1 MKNKTIIQSVFFT
14 FLLFAATF
22 NTYSYLVTLNSIE
35 FDATG
40 TATYIVD
47 GDTFDISTGD
57 RVRFADI
64 NCPEIGEPGSY
75 EATEF
80 LSRLIYNKRVYL
92 DIDDYYTT
100 GPYGRLICL
109 VYVDYN
115 STHYLNVNE
124 ALLETNM
131 AYISNYDNEFEPYQ
145 WTLFVEKTTSGSRLR
160 TLGLSLGIAF
170 TFTLI
175 AYGALKLGWKIIRG
189 QITSITDR

>member
-1 MKNKTIIQSVFFT
+1 MKRSTSVLSILFT
-14 FLLFAATF
+14 LILI
-22 NTYSYLVTLNSIE
+22 NSTYNIYTYLAKGDSIE
-35 FDATG
+35 IDATG
-40 TATYIVD
+40 TVTYIVD

-64 NCPEIGEPGSY
+64 NCPEVGDPGSY

-80 LSRLIYNKRVYL
+80 LTSLIYNRRVYL

-131 AYISNYDNEFEPYQ
+131 AYTSNYDNEFEPYQ
-145 WTLFVEKTTSGSRLR
+145 WTLLVEKTTPGSRLQA
-160 TLGLSLGIAF
+160 LGLSLGIAF

-175 AYGALKLGWKIIRG
+175 VYGALKLAWKAIRG
-189 QITSITDR
+189 